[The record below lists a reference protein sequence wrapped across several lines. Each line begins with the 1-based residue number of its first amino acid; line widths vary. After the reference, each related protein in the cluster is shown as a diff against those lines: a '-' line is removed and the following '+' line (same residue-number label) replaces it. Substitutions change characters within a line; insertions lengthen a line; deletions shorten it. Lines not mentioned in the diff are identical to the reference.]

1 MCNGNSNLRIAI
13 DGGAATGKTT
23 VAKLIAKHLNLTYFN
38 TGSMYRLITFFGL
51 KNNLLGDWKTLINK
65 IANEKI
71 YLKNSNLASSIKFNL
86 IDLDSLEVVNNVSQV
101 AAIKEIRDFA
111 KTFQVKVGMQKNV
124 LLEGRDIGTIIMPDA
139 DFKFFLKVSP
149 SEAARR
155 RQEQNLKNNI
165 SSSYEEIL
173 KSILMRNEYDSKRK
187 FAPLVPA
194 KDAYI
199 IWTDKKTPSQIVKEI
214 EDIIYGKKN

>member
-1 MCNGNSNLRIAI
+1 MDNSLRIAI

-23 VAKLIAKHLNLTYFN
+23 VAKLIAQDLQLTYFN
-38 TGSMYRLITFFGL
+38 TGSMYRLITFFAL
-51 KNNLLGDWKTLINK
+51 QNNLLDNWKALIAK
-65 IANEKI
+65 ILKEKI
-71 YLKNSNLASSIKFNL
+71 YLENSHLGSSIKFNMS
-86 IDLDSLEVVNNVSQV
+86 DLDSLAVVNNVSQV
-101 AAIKEIRDFA
+101 AAIKEIREFA
-111 KTFQVKVGMQKNV
+111 KTFQVQVGAQSNV

-149 SEAARR
+149 KEAARR
-155 RQEQNLKNNI
+155 RQAQNVENNI
-165 SSSYEEIL
+165 SSNYEEIL

-199 IWTDKKTPSQIVKEI
+199 IWTDNKSPTQIVQEI
-214 EDIIYGKKN
+214 EDIIHGQKN